1 MKKTVMILLLGLLAS
16 CDPGY
21 VIYVAN
27 RSQNNVYLETDHA
40 IESSLVSK
48 KGPAY
53 DSIVSKKVNPLRAKE
68 LYRLSKNQNIL
79 LFSNLGVPNPNYF
92 PYKSVKIIKD
102 SDTIKIDKSNL
113 MQKLTKGKNS
123 SYYININ

>member
-1 MKKTVMILLLGLLAS
+1 MKKTVMILFLGLLAS

-21 VIYVAN
+21 VVYVAN
-27 RSQNNVYLETDHA
+27 RSQNNIYLETDHA
-40 IESSLVSK
+40 IESSLINK

-53 DSIVSKKVNPLRAKE
+53 DSIVLKKVNSSNARE

-79 LFSNLGVPNPNYF
+79 LFSNLGVPTPDYF
-92 PYKSVKIIKD
+92 PFKSVKIIKD
-102 SDTIKIDKSNL
+102 SDTIKIDKRNL